1 MEEFFVIDEPIEFGE
16 INEDL
21 EFDAPQFYDFTRPE
35 TDWEAAEAQLWFM
48 STGSNPPS
56 PFALKLKQ
64 RNVIAGESVRPSSR
78 DDGDCESMTTSSSN
92 SSEISHESEV
102 PAVDYAKSVA
112 GSHMD
117 EDNTKAKA
125 KSQVKPCISG
135 NSTLMKPTASHLAKQ
150 NQSPEVHS
158 RQLLRRFKKFL
169 VMFDD
174 KSSKSS
180 VIDGHAPKRQKLE
193 AGYLSKVTHMKHRVS
208 FVHKTPKRVESF
220 DGRHRVTVPR
230 EPELETARRAQQR
243 SSKVKEESNE
253 DPVPNARV
261 FKAQPLNR
269 KILEAPLSL
278 LPRRSK
284 PPLPR
289 FQEFQ
294 LRTSERAKQ
303 HVLNKAKKLPN
314 YVSTSRNEAKDSR
327 RLNSCNALKG
337 RDDGGHEACPLSKK
351 GSKSPADTRHPDE
364 PPTELFNK
372 LSLSSDVQPDM
383 KSQSRKAVTKKGS
396 KENAPVLVVQ
406 HEIVILEK
414 ENLQRIGGMQ
424 HRCRNEC
431 TKEIRPRLNINRS
444 HSSILQSPVEHGNV
458 EWNRAENLQYKIWNH
473 ASAKILVR
481 EYVMRMDTF
490 NGVLPLLD
498 RKVLVNSNV

>member
-1 MEEFFVIDEPIEFGE
+1 MEEFFVIDEPVEFGE

-48 STGSNPPS
+48 SAGSNPPS

-64 RNVIAGESVRPSSR
+64 RTVIAGESARPSSR

-92 SSEISHESEV
+92 GSEISHESEV
-102 PAVDYAKSVA
+102 SALDYGESA

-117 EDNTKAKA
+117 EDNTKAKT
-125 KSQVKPCISG
+125 KSQVKPCMSR

-158 RQLLRRFKKFL
+158 RQQLRRFKKLL

-193 AGYLSKVTHMKHRVS
+193 AGYLRKQVTHMKHRVS
-208 FVHKTPKRVESF
+208 FVHKTPKKVGSYES
-220 DGRHRVTVPR
+220 RHRVTVPR

-243 SSKVKEESNE
+243 SSKVKEESNG
-253 DPVPNARV
+253 DPKPNGRV

-278 LPRRSK
+278 LPKRCQ

-289 FQEFQ
+289 FQEFH

-303 HVLNKAKKLPN
+303 HVLNKTTKLPN
-314 YVSTSRNEAKDSR
+314 YVSTSRNEAKDCK
-327 RLNSCNALKG
+327 RLYSCNALKG

-351 GSKSPADTRHPDE
+351 KLSGKGENDVFQNVPMGPKSPAEMRHPDE

-383 KSQSRKAVTKKGS
+383 KIQSRKAVTKKGS
-396 KENAPVLVVQ
+396 KENAPVLVLQ

-424 HRCRNEC
+424 HRCRNES
-431 TKEIRPRLNINRS
+431 TKEIRPRLNINR
-444 HSSILQSPVEHGNV
+444 
-458 EWNRAENLQYKIWNH
+458 
-473 ASAKILVR
+473 
-481 EYVMRMDTF
+481 
-490 NGVLPLLD
+490 
-498 RKVLVNSNV
+498 